1 MDMDDNE
8 LNLGKNKLVEGM
20 ESQKDVLN
28 GEKEDEDES
37 KSLLPSKRG
46 GLLKKPVNPKLK
58 VQWNDRNGDKLAEIL
73 EFQPSETSDSEEEES
88 DSWTR
93 LLMAVYSRTI
103 STNSRDWRQLEGH
116 AMEAGSHSHCA
127 YCSEIED
134 LKVTLQLQVC
144 DLLLARV

>member
-73 EFQPSETSDSEEEES
+73 EFQPSSLPIFAGTL
-88 DSWTR
+88 